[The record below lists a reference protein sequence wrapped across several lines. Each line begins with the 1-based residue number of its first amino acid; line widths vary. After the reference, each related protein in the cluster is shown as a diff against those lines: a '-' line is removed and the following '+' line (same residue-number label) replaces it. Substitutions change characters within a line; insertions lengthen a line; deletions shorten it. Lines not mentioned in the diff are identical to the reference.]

1 MLTPLHARLL
11 EEGAKQL
18 GVSLSATDIARFS
31 LYLEEL
37 LRWSKIADLVAPAD
51 AELLIRK
58 HFLDSLA
65 IAPLLPATGCLL
77 DLGSGAGFPGLVLA
91 IIIPTLQVALI
102 EARRKRVN
110 FLKTVGRTI
119 TLSNLQVYEG
129 RAEMLG
135 KTPFL
140 HAAFDVVV
148 TRATWRLAEFLSLAA
163 PFVKPGGQLLAMKGP
178 KVEQELAQLRTTA
191 DGLRWSVWRRYGYVL
206 PFGGERRE
214 AVIFAQLD
222 ASQ

>member
-1 MLTPLHARLL
+1 MLTPLHTHRLD
-11 EEGAKQL
+11 EGAKAL
-18 GVSLSATDIARFS
+18 GVSLSATEIARLA

-37 LRWSKIADLVAPAD
+37 LRWSKIADLIAPAD
-51 AELLIRK
+51 PDRLIRK

-65 IAPLLPATGCLL
+65 IVPLLPAAGNVL

-91 IIIPTLQVALI
+91 IIVPTLQVALI

-119 TLSNLQVYEG
+119 QLANLQVYEG
-129 RAEMLG
+129 RAEQLAT
-135 KTPFL
+135 TPFL
-140 HAAFDVVV
+140 RAAFDVVV
-148 TRATWRLAEFLSLAA
+148 TRATWRLALFLSLAA

-178 KVEQELAQLRTTA
+178 KIEQELTELSTAA
-191 DGLRWSVWRRYGYVL
+191 DGLRWSVRRRYRYVL

-214 AVIFAQLD
+214 VVIFDKLNAAQ
-222 ASQ
+222 